1 MHTMNSRFQ
10 KRRPGKRGL
19 SRFSKTTDGTNSVES
34 KSLQNLKLLSRQRG
48 RSSHGRRQVSVTAT
62 GKKEERRTAKVLE
75 TEPDQVFSHNCY
87 SLVALDDSDTDSDS
101 DDDGGA
107 VVVPS
112 ESANLQGAWL
122 AGPPPTRQRSPD
134 AEDKPVELHA
144 VRPLSCWADEVS
156 DDEA

>member
-19 SRFSKTTDGTNSVES
+19 SRFRKATEGTNSVES
-34 KSLQNLKLLSRQRG
+34 KSSQNLKFLSRQRG
-48 RSSHGRRQVSVTAT
+48 RSSNGRRQVSVTAK

-87 SLVALDDSDTDSDS
+87 SLVALDDSDTDPDS
-101 DDDGGA
+101 DDDSGA

-112 ESANLQGAWL
+112 TSANLQGAWL
-122 AGPPPTRQRSPD
+122 AGPPPTRQQSPD